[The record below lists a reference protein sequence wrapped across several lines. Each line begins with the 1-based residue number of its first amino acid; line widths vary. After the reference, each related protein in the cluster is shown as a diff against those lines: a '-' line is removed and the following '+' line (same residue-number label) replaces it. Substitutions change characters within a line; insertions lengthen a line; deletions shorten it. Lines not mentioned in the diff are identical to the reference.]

1 MAEKS
6 DSRDSE
12 SSWVL
17 AGGEALPV
25 TTVGPEQD
33 STSLGAEDEDLEQ
46 EEEEDGSQ
54 DTAVTTKD
62 AAAIP
67 EGSGLG
73 EQEEHRDPQDG
84 AVPAPDGPSEP
95 GVPDVQEKEE
105 SEAELGPSTGT
116 PKAGQTLTGPG
127 GSRAGSARVQTLPG
141 SPSPGPPTEEGSCT
155 SSDDDTEGLQR
166 RQGQKPRPRP
176 LHPGTVP
183 HQGTLDTGVEDGLN
197 VSKFLLG
204 ALALVAVGLLIVTG
218 GIYDPVDGPVENV
231 VSRDVAAGEQ
241 EWPLPPDSND
251 SQQKPPVFD
260 TGDPQNLQSLNLLL
274 DKLAKENQEIRLMQA
289 ELQAHR
295 DELQALLQRSQ
306 GEVAAAGAQ
315 RQSLAAENARLH
327 AALER
332 ESTALRDAR
341 DEIQRLRGPGAPG
354 NPGSRE
360 PVTEKPPGTP
370 AHREGSRWHLDSVR
384 QELMGA
390 LERARRTGGLEGLM
404 EELSALEKRLSQ
416 ELEEAE
422 SFPGHWKKPYKA
434 EKKESKRYKRHGSEE
449 ERKEQS
455 KAHGKDPR
463 PPREQKAG
471 KTWGKSYHGPPR
483 ELPPLSRYRV
493 PQGCSGVVD
502 CAHKEG
508 REVLGTAL
516 EPVQKGPFLR
526 LLEEF
531 MGRLGWGGHFGGLA
545 AQLGGFFGPDG
556 AFTHDRLRFVDFV
569 EDVEDLLE
577 DVARRERGD
586 KEAAD
591 DFEEFVLRHYGGD
604 RGTGKERG
612 SRPPRQHRRGG

>member
-1 MAEKS
+1 MTENAYGLLTTEASAVWACDFCLKTKEIQS
-6 DSRDSE
+6 
-12 SSWVL
+12 
-17 AGGEALPV
+17 ALPV

-54 DTAVTTKD
+54 DTGTGRQHRWGWAVTTKD

-73 EQEEHRDPQDG
+73 EEHRDPQDG

-105 SEAELGPSTGT
+105 SKAELGPSTGT
-116 PKAGQTLTGPG
+116 PKA
-127 GSRAGSARVQTLPG
+127 
-141 SPSPGPPTEEGSCT
+141 GPPTEEGSCT

-422 SFPGHWKKPYKA
+422 PFPGHWKKPYKA

-471 KTWGKSYHGPPR
+471 KTWGKSYHGPP
-483 ELPPLSRYRV
+483 PPSR
-493 PQGCSGVVD
+493 PIAEHSLDFQ
-502 CAHKEG
+502 
-508 REVLGTAL
+508 
-516 EPVQKGPFLR
+516 R
-526 LLEEF
+526 LLDASAYKEKFRQDMIREWFRDVYGDAVQTVRVVASEETRKRRDWVF
-531 MGRLGWGGHFGGLA
+531 VPGVDDAESECGLDQGVAFDWVITNDGDELSLDEQLETLLQSLRGRL
-545 AQLGGFFGPDG
+545 
-556 AFTHDRLRFVDFV
+556 
-569 EDVEDLLE
+569 
-577 DVARRERGD
+577 
-586 KEAAD
+586 
-591 DFEEFVLRHYGGD
+591 
-604 RGTGKERG
+604 
-612 SRPPRQHRRGG
+612 